1 MCFEK
6 SIIRFRKSM
15 MDFIKPIMYFVNHNN
30 GFPKNFPVYVS
41 HEKRLKLSIKI
52 TTQNCSVSLASFYST
67 LERQRHYRDP
77 C

>member
-30 GFPKNFPVYVS
+30 GFAKKFPVISLSRKIDVGQIINVS
-41 HEKRLKLSIKI
+41 WKVGQKDERNLKAR
-52 TTQNCSVSLASFYST
+52 NM
-67 LERQRHYRDP
+67 
-77 C
+77 